1 LPTKPGEHTIGTAND
16 KSGWD
21 APQSAA
27 DWDRAVMALVE
38 HHTSLTPVLTGR
50 SADDWDGR
58 LRLARA
64 FLALLPGG
72 PHANWLGALVQRAA
86 SAPLLSMVRPAMT

>member
-1 LPTKPGEHTIGTAND
+1 
-16 KSGWD
+16 
-21 APQSAA
+21 
-27 DWDRAVMALVE
+27 MALVE
-38 HHTSLTPVLTGR
+38 HHTSLTPVLAGR

-72 PHANWLGALVQRAA
+72 PHANWLGALVLVQRLPRCCLW
-86 SAPLLSMVRPAMT
+86 SDQP